1 MGNQGSLELS
11 GGEKDKSLVLPIA
24 NDFSPGAPA
33 KNPISLPVV
42 LKLVKEASGRE
53 AQVEAIRVHYFLDA
67 AAKQPDAKGRQT
79 QQRQL
84 ASNVLIGMD
93 SFKVYDEESETL
105 TLLGEA
111 LLAAPSEAEADRM
124 FAKHILLELH
134 GVEIL
139 RIVQSMAS
147 GARAITKTSLADEL
161 NRHGFVTKAGMPIS
175 TSSKN
180 HLIYLSWL
188 RKANVLTPSGYVINE
203 DVLKSLVGMSIDDAN
218 KAIEL
223 TGRQKVFAA
232 ALRRDFDVN
241 GARDVFVKDL
251 RAICQ
256 ATHPKVFNRTDD
268 LRKAVINPLV
278 SDGWLT
284 HSETAGGR
292 SQGRGRGGG
301 SGTVR
306 ATEQLVS
313 VDPAYLGLANLA
325 GIPGE
330 VRRHLKR
337 PIDQIMNELNS
348 VDTGVK
354 GLALETLAVRILYE
368 LGLTPVAFRERG
380 AENDGAEVDLIA
392 EGADTHF
399 HRWMV
404 QCKNMPKVHVSALA
418 KEIGMAVIYQAQV
431 ILIITT
437 GVFTSTVYL
446 HARQLAENSGHQA
459 ILVDRDGL
467 ALYLAEGVAGLFR
480 QFEQQARDI
489 LQWKAPQR
497 GVHIEEGG

>member
-1 MGNQGSLELS
+1 MGEGSLMLAD
-11 GGEKDKSLVLPIA
+11 GESDKSLVLPIA

-42 LKLVKEASGRE
+42 LKLVKDASGRE
-53 AQVEAIRVHYFLDA
+53 AQVEAVRLYYFLDA
-67 AAKQPDAKGRQT
+67 AARQPDAKGRQT

-93 SFKVYDEESETL
+93 SFKIYDEEAETL
-105 TLLGEA
+105 TPQGEA
-111 LLAAPSEAEADRM
+111 LLAAPSEAEADCM
-124 FAKHILLELH
+124 FAKHILLKLH

-139 RIVQSMAS
+139 RILRSMAS
-147 GARAITKTSLADEL
+147 GGRAINKTSLADEL
-161 NRHGFVTKAGMPIS
+161 NRHGFVTKAGTPIS

-180 HLIYLSWL
+180 HLIYLLWL
-188 RKANVLTPSGYVINE
+188 RKANVLAQSGYAIDEQVF
-203 DVLKSLVGMSIDDAN
+203 KSLVGMSVDDAN

-223 TGRQKVFAA
+223 TSRQKVFAA

-241 GARDVFVKDL
+241 GTRDVFVKDL
-251 RAICQ
+251 RAVCQ
-256 ATHPKVFNRTDD
+256 ATHPSVFKRTDD

-306 ATEQLVS
+306 ATEQLCS
-313 VDPAYLGLANLA
+313 VDPAYLGLANLG

-330 VRRHLKR
+330 VRRHLQR
-337 PIDQIMNELNS
+337 PIGQIMDELKS
-348 VDTGVK
+348 TDTGVK

-368 LGLTPVAFRERG
+368 LGLNPVAFRERG
-380 AENDGAEVDLIA
+380 AQNDGAEVDLIA

-418 KEIGMAVIYQAQV
+418 KEIGMAVIYRAQV
-431 ILIITT
+431 VLLITT

-446 HARQLAENSGHQA
+446 HARQLAEISGHQA
-459 ILVDRDGL
+459 ILIDQDGL
-467 ALYLAEGVAGLFR
+467 ALYRAEGVAGLFR
-480 QFEQQARDI
+480 QFEQRAREI
-489 LQWKAPQR
+489 LEWKAPQR
-497 GVHIEEGG
+497 SEQIE

>member
-1 MGNQGSLELS
+1 MGKQGSLELRS
-11 GGEKDKSLVLPIA
+11 GETGKSLALPIA

-33 KNPISLPVV
+33 NNPISLLVV
-42 LKLVKEASGRE
+42 LRLVMEASGRA
-53 AQVEAIRVHYFLDA
+53 AQVEAIRAHYFLDA

-93 SFKVYDEESETL
+93 SFKIYDEEAEKL
-105 TLLGEA
+105 TPLGEQ
-111 LLAAPSEAEADRM
+111 LLTAPSEAEANRL

-139 RIVQSMAS
+139 RIVRSMAS
-147 GARAITKTSLADEL
+147 SGRAINKTSLADEL
-161 NRHGFVTKAGMPIS
+161 NRHGFVTKAGTPIS

-180 HLIYLSWL
+180 HLIYLAWL
-188 RKANVLTPSGYVINE
+188 RNAGVLQQTGYTIE
-203 DVLKSLVGMSIDDAN
+203 EEVLNSIAGISIDDAN
-218 KAIEL
+218 RAIEL
-223 TGRQKVFAA
+223 SARQKVFAA

-241 GARDVFVKDL
+241 GQRDVFVKDL
-251 RAICQ
+251 RATCQ
-256 ATHPKVFNRTDD
+256 ATHPSVFKRTDD

-278 SDGWLT
+278 ADGWLT

-306 ATEQLVS
+306 ATDQLAS
-313 VDPAYLGLANLA
+313 VDPSYLGLANLA

-330 VRRHLKR
+330 VRRHLQR
-337 PIDQIMNELNS
+337 PISQIMEELKS

-380 AENDGAEVDLIA
+380 TQNDGAEVDLIA

-418 KEIGMAVIYQAQV
+418 KEIGMAVIYRAQV

-437 GVFTSTVYL
+437 GVFTATVHV
-446 HARQLAENSGHQA
+446 HARQLAETSGLQA
-459 ILVDRDGL
+459 ILIDQDSL

-480 QFEQQARDI
+480 QFEQRARDI
-489 LQWKAPQR
+489 LEWKTPQR
-497 GVHIEEGG
+497 GVQVEEAE

>member
-1 MGNQGSLELS
+1 MDGQGSLELMD
-11 GGEKDKSLVLPIA
+11 GENDKSLVLPIA
-24 NDFSPGAPA
+24 NEFSPGAPVG
-33 KNPISLPVV
+33 NPISLPVV
-42 LKLVKEASGRE
+42 LKLVKDASGRE
-53 AQVEAIRVHYFLDA
+53 AQVEAIRAYYFSDA

-93 SFKVYDEESETL
+93 SFKVYNEETEKL
-105 TLLGEA
+105 TIIGEELLSA
-111 LLAAPSEAEADRM
+111 LSEAEANRL
-124 FAKHILLELH
+124 FAKHILMELH

-139 RIVQSMAS
+139 RIMRSMAS
-147 GARAITKTSLADEL
+147 SGRTINKTSLLEEL
-161 NRHGFVTKAGMPIS
+161 NRHGFVTKAGTPIS

-180 HLIYLSWL
+180 HLLYLSWL
-188 RKANVLTPSGYVINE
+188 RKADVLPTSGYSINE

-223 TGRQKVFAA
+223 TSRQKVFAA

-241 GARDVFVKDL
+241 GMRDVFVKDL
-251 RAICQ
+251 RAVCQ
-256 ATHPKVFNRTDD
+256 ATHPSVFKRTDD
-268 LRKAVINPLV
+268 LRRAIINPLV

-306 ATEQLVS
+306 ATEQLAS

-330 VRRHLKR
+330 VRSHLQR
-337 PIDQIMNELNS
+337 PIGQIMDELKS

-392 EGADTHF
+392 EGVDTHF

-404 QCKNMPKVHVSALA
+404 QCKNMPKVSVSALA
-418 KEIGMAVIYQAQV
+418 KEIGMAVIYRAQV

-437 GVFTSTVYL
+437 GVFTSTVHL
-446 HARQLAENSGHQA
+446 HARQLAETSGQQA
-459 ILVDRDGL
+459 ILIDRDGL
-467 ALYLAEGVAGLFR
+467 AIYLEEGVAGLFR
-480 QFEQQARDI
+480 QFEQRARDI
-489 LQWKAPQR
+489 LEWKAPQR
-497 GVHIEEGG
+497 GVQIEEVG

>member
-1 MGNQGSLELS
+1 MGGQGSLEL
-11 GGEKDKSLVLPIA
+11 GDGEDAQPRVLPIA

-33 KNPISLPVV
+33 NNPISLPVV

-53 AQVEAIRVHYFLDA
+53 AQVEAIRAHYFFDA

-93 SFKVYDEESETL
+93 SFKVYDEESENL
-105 TLLGEA
+105 TLLGEE
-111 LLAAPSEAEADRM
+111 LLAASSEAEANRL

-134 GVEIL
+134 GIEIL
-139 RIVQSMAS
+139 RIVRSMAS
-147 GARAITKTSLADEL
+147 SGRTINKTSLVEEL
-161 NRHGFVTKAGMPIS
+161 NRHGFVTKAGTPIS

-188 RKANVLTPSGYVINE
+188 RKAGVLAPSGYAINE
-203 DVLKSLVGMSIDDAN
+203 DVISSLVGMSIDNAN

-223 TGRQKVFAA
+223 TSRQKVFAA

-241 GARDVFVKDL
+241 GPRDAFVKDL

-256 ATHPKVFNRTDD
+256 ATHPSVFKRTDD
-268 LRKAVINPLV
+268 LRRAVINPLV
-278 SDGWLT
+278 NDGWLT

-292 SQGRGRGGG
+292 SLGRGRGGG

-306 ATEQLVS
+306 ATEQLAS
-313 VDPAYLGLANLA
+313 VDPTYLGLANLG

-330 VRRHLKR
+330 VRRHLQR
-337 PIDQIMNELNS
+337 PIGQIMDELKS

-380 AENDGAEVDLIA
+380 TQNDGAEVDLIA

-418 KEIGMAVIYQAQV
+418 KEIGMAVMYRAQV

-437 GVFTSTVYL
+437 GVFTSTVHL
-446 HARQLAENSGHQA
+446 HARQLAETSGHQA
-459 ILVDRDGL
+459 ILIDKDGL

-480 QFEQQARDI
+480 QFEQRARDI
-489 LQWKAPQR
+489 LEWKVPQR
-497 GVHIEEGG
+497 GVQIEEAG